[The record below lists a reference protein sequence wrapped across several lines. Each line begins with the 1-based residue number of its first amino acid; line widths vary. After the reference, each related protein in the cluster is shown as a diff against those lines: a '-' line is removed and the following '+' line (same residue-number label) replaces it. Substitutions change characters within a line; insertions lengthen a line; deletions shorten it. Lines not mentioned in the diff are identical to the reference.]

1 MLGFLGLM
9 LYFELRAEIGQ
20 IGRNPDRE
28 TDRFERRT
36 DRQTDKQTKCVE
48 EPEEGRVIIKHNT
61 YFVAVLYIVYLPT
74 VVSFL

>member
-1 MLGFLGLM
+1 MGFLGLVL
-9 LYFELRAEIGQ
+9 LYFELRAD